1 MNGNGGV
8 KKPKQ
13 HCSQTAWV
21 SQHAGLNTQAQ
32 DTQAV
37 CTVMEEENQRVVGKQ
52 YRCWYYWRCQ
62 ASLAALLCDSG
73 DCLLTLSCL
82 ATSTDHQW
90 GQLAH
95 SRIGQGSTEGYMILT
110 GHVELY
116 WSLTAAFAWILC
128 FSQYQMQCIS
138 VCHHILLVLFL
149 YGKSNTLSSWVAF
162 STQHSVNSGVIK
174 RAFILRRF
182 DCR

>member
-95 SRIGQGSTEGYMILT
+95 SRIGQGSMKVIWYLRDMWNYI
-110 GHVELY
+110 GHLQQHLHEYCVFPNIKCSAYLY
-116 WSLTAAFAWILC
+116 ATTYC
-128 FSQYQMQCIS
+128 
-138 VCHHILLVLFL
+138 
-149 YGKSNTLSSWVAF
+149 LSSFFMVKATLWA
-162 STQHSVNSGVIK
+162 HG
-174 RAFILRRF
+174 
-182 DCR
+182 